1 MSNELSGVQTG
12 GGLDVGP
19 SDGHDSHRPVRSF
32 EDVADTRG
40 VRDILRRVGGGIW
53 GGLMIFGLVLFL
65 LGMYPYW
72 ALYSRG
78 VDDDF

>member
-32 EDVADTRG
+32 EVVADTRR
-40 VRDILRRVGGGIW
+40 VLDILCDSARGVWGAIAILGLAFLLIVTYPIW
-53 GGLMIFGLVLFL
+53 GASYLWG
-65 LGMYPYW
+65 
-72 ALYSRG
+72 RRRR
-78 VDDDF
+78 